1 MQKLKFEIQFP
12 YFPILKNKFLK
23 FVSKPL
29 RILQE
34 ICKES
39 LSDFSKF
46 LFLNRYYL
54 GVILTLK
61 LILLY
66 LEIYLLANAN
76 GHNSLGK
83 SQQTQFSWQI
93 SADNT
98 LCFFLP

>member
-1 MQKLKFEIQFP
+1 
-12 YFPILKNKFLK
+12 
-23 FVSKPL
+23 VSKPL